1 MPSMSYC
8 MFENTVREL
17 MQIKNTLE
25 EIESLEQLKE
35 DASSSFERDAI
46 EELRELVLQISDLYD
61 RLDNEH
67 RYNQA

>member
-1 MPSMSYC
+1 